1 MNDAEFRGFVRAR
14 GQSLY
19 RPMPWREHLDP
30 YWILISELMLQQT
43 QVDRMRPKFDVF
55 TSEFPDVAALA
66 AADQSAVTKAWQGLG
81 YNRRALYVARAARM
95 IMDEFGGNV
104 PSAPEDLVR
113 LPGVGPNTAGAVAA
127 YAYNQPV
134 LFVETNVRTVYFH
147 HFYASEAG
155 VTDRVILEKLAQTI
169 DTKNPREF
177 YWALMD
183 YGSHLK
189 KSGVRVNHQSKH
201 YKKQSKLQGSLREM
215 RGLILKH
222 MTMQEGAGEGE
233 LRTLFRGDP
242 RFDAA
247 LAGLCKDGFLDVRGG
262 EVYLTKG
269 P

>member
-1 MNDAEFRGFVRAR
+1 MNDVKFQDFVRER
-14 GQSLY
+14 GQQLY

-43 QVDRMRPKFDVF
+43 QVDRMRPKFDAF
-55 TSEFPDVAALA
+55 IGEFPDVAALA

-95 IMDEFGGNV
+95 IMNEFGGKV
-104 PSAPEDLVR
+104 PSTPEDLVR

-147 HFYASEAG
+147 HFFAGEAEI
-155 VTDRVILEKLAQTI
+155 TDQVILEKLAQTI

-183 YGSHLK
+183 YGTHLK

-222 MTMQEGAGEGE
+222 LTTHDVAREDE
-233 LRTLFRGDP
+233 LRAVFCGDL
-242 RFDAA
+242 RFEAA
-247 LAGLCKDGFLDVRGG
+247 LLGLQKDGFLEVRGG
-262 EVYLTKG
+262 EVHLTKAA
-269 P
+269 